1 MRSHKN
7 IAVGLVCLSIA
18 SCAASS
24 QTHAASATT
33 RPTEKAISIAKVR
46 PVSFD
51 GPETVEGLDVGTE
64 KSATAPHSSLVRV
77 ANPDVL
83 ASKVNLWAVEE
94 QRKLSRPSAKEYLTM
109 SPGVCGASGT
119 IVCFAVDSTRHV
131 QGKKAVSTQIW
142 YLDMSDKSVRQSQDL
157 LTQSGKNKVV
167 HALDSLSPDTSVSM
181 SIKRVLK
188 PNSDSPTATPTSD
201 STPVATQSASASSTS
216 APAPSASSDSQNGM
230 GSAGVFF
237 QSDGSLVLRAPNDE
251 KNGFDSYRVA
261 SRDVEKLLT
270 EEGKKLRSGIMEKAN
285 PVPIPKPESKPIPK
299 PDVDCRVA
307 SCVALTFDDGPGD
320 QTDRLLAALRE
331 KGVRAT
337 FFTIGKNVKA
347 RPDLVKKEAAEG
359 HSVGNHSWDHPQL
372 TKLTPEELRKQLKNT
387 SNSIVEAG
395 APAPV
400 LMRPPYGSSNA
411 DVLKAIGE
419 NGMAETRWDVD
430 TEDWKN
436 KNAAVTTQRALAGAR
451 PGSVILMHDIHAS
464 SVDAVPGLI
473 DQLKAKGYTLV
484 TVPQLMGDDMT
495 PYIGHRIFSQ
505 RNVK

>member
-46 PVSFD
+46 PISLD
-51 GPETVEGLDVGTE
+51 GPETVEGLEVGTE
-64 KSATAPHSSLVRV
+64 KSATAPHSSLVHV

-94 QRKLSRPSAKEYLTM
+94 QRKLSRPSSKEYLTM

-119 IVCFAVDSTRHV
+119 IVCFAVDSTQHTH
-131 QGKKAVSTQIW
+131 GKKAVSTQAW

-167 HALDSLSPDTSVSM
+167 HALESLSLETSVSM
-181 SIKRVLK
+181 SIKRALK
-188 PNSDSPTATPTSD
+188 PNSDSPTAKPTPN
-201 STPVATQSASASSTS
+201 STPVARPSASASSTS
-216 APAPSASSDSQNGM
+216 APTSPDRQNGM
-230 GSAGVFF
+230 SFAGVFF
-237 QSDGSLVLRAPNDE
+237 QSDGSLVLRAPNDNE
-251 KNGFDSYRVA
+251 NGFDSYRVA

-270 EEGKKLRSGIMEKAN
+270 EDGKKLRSGIMEKAD
-285 PVPIPKPESKPIPK
+285 PIPIPKPENKPIPK
-299 PDVDCRVA
+299 PDVDCKVV

-347 RPDLVKKEAAEG
+347 NPGIVKKEAAEG

-372 TKLTPEELRKQLKNT
+372 TKLTPEELRKELKNT
-387 SNSIVEAG
+387 SDSIVEAG

-411 DVLKAIGE
+411 AVLKAIGE

-473 DQLKAKGYTLV
+473 DQLRAKGYTLV

-495 PYIGHRIFSQ
+495 PYIGRRIFSQ
-505 RNVK
+505 HNVK